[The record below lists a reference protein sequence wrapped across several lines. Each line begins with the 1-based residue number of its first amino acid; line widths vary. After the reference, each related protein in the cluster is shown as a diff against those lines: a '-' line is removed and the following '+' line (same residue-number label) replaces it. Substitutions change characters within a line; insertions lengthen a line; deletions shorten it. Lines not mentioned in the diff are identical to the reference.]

1 MAKRQ
6 PLAFSQD
13 DLRILAQQ
21 RYEHPDPRVQQRMEV
36 LWLISQKVT
45 HLEAAKLAG
54 VSRATAERYVACYRQ
69 GGVEALRH
77 FAWCKPVSALAPYR
91 DTLEESFRKKPP
103 HTVAEA
109 CARIKEETGLERRPT
124 QVRAFLKSVGFEM
137 ALRGR
142 HSVAAQENRGGTR
155 RHAG

>member
-6 PLAFSQD
+6 ALSFSQE
-13 DLRILAQQ
+13 DLRMLAQE
-21 RYEHPDPRVQQRMEV
+21 RYEHPDPRVQKRLEV

-45 HLEAAKLAG
+45 HLQAAKLAG

-69 GGVEALRH
+69 GGVTALRQ
-77 FAWCKPVSALAPYR
+77 FDWCKPVSALEQHR
-91 DTLEESFRKKPP
+91 DSLEESFRKNPP

-124 QVRAFLKSVGFEM
+124 QVRVFFKKGWA
-137 ALRGR
+137 
-142 HSVAAQENRGGTR
+142 
-155 RHAG
+155 